1 MNDFVARLGRVDS
14 CAVSDALDKLGLKG
28 AVTGLHRFSTE
39 RQIAG
44 RVVTVKLERDEGHP
58 ATHLNA
64 GAALGAPSTRRH
76 LGTAAI
82 EAAQQD
88 DVIVIEQRTGID
100 AAGWGGNL
108 SLGAKLR
115 GVAGVI
121 VEGPMRDVDQGRLY
135 DFPVFARDHTS
146 RTARGRI
153 VEVGTNVPVAV
164 GDVLVSP
171 GDYVI
176 ADGSAVVF
184 VTQGDIER
192 VLETAEAV
200 AKRERAM
207 VDSLLEGTPISQV
220 MGTSYE
226 TMLKR

>member
-1 MNDFVARLGRVDS
+1 MDDIVARLGRVDS

-28 AVTGLHRFSTE
+28 AVTGLHRLSTE
-39 RQIAG
+39 HQIAG
-44 RVVTVKLERDEGHP
+44 RVVTVKLD
-58 ATHLNA
+58 A
-64 GAALGAPSTRRH
+64 GAALGAAGAPRH
-76 LGTAAI
+76 LATAAV
-82 EAAQQD
+82 EAARQG

-108 SLGAKLR
+108 SLGARLR

-121 VEGPMRDVDQGRLY
+121 VEGPTRDVDQGGLL
-135 DFPVFARDHTS
+135 DFPVFARGHTS

-153 VEVGTNVPVAV
+153 VEVGTNVRVAV

-184 VTQGDIER
+184 VTETDIER
-192 VLETAEAV
+192 VLEAAEAV

-207 VDSLLEGTPISQV
+207 VDSLLQGTPISQV
-220 MGTSYE
+220 MGASYE

>member
-1 MNDFVARLGRVDS
+1 MNNFVARLGRVDS

-44 RVVTVKLERDEGHP
+44 RVVTVKLE
-58 ATHLNA
+58 
-64 GAALGAPSTRRH
+64 GAALGAPGTRRH
-76 LGTAAI
+76 LGTAAV
-82 EAAQQD
+82 EAAQRG

-121 VEGPMRDVDQGRLY
+121 VEGPTRDVDQGRLY

-184 VTQGDIER
+184 VLQGDIER
-192 VLETAEAV
+192 VLETAEGV

-207 VDSLLEGTPISQV
+207 VDSLLEGTPIGQV
-220 MGTSYE
+220 MGASYE
-226 TMLKR
+226 TMLKRGNRVIG

>member
-1 MNDFVARLGRVDS
+1 MNDHLVARLSRVDS
-14 CAVSDALDKLGLKG
+14 CAVSDALDKLGLQG

-39 RQIAG
+39 RQIVG
-44 RVVTVKLERDEGHP
+44 RVVTVKLERDDGRP
-58 ATHLNA
+58 AT
-64 GAALGAPSTRRH
+64 SQH
-76 LGTAAI
+76 LGTAAV
-82 EAAQQD
+82 EAARQG
-88 DVIVIEQRTGID
+88 DVIVVEQRTGID

-121 VEGPMRDVDQGRLY
+121 VEGPTRDVDQGRLY
-135 DFPVFARDHTS
+135 DVPVFARDHTS

-153 VEVGTNVPVAV
+153 VEVGTNVRVTV
-164 GDVLVSP
+164 GDVQVSP

-176 ADGSAVVF
+176 DDGSAVVF
-184 VTQGDIER
+184 VTESDIER
-192 VLETAEAV
+192 VLEVAEAV

-220 MGTSYE
+220 MGASYE